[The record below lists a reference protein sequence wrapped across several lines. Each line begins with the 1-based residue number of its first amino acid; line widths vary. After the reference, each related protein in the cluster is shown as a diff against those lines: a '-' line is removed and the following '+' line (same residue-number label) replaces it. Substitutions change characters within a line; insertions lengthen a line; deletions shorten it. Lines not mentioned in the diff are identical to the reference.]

1 MPDVRAGDLDVSYQ
15 EAGSG
20 APVLL
25 LHGNWAT
32 SSWWEPTLE
41 RIAPGRRGIAPDM
54 RGRGRTRGP
63 DNEYSVP
70 SLAEDLR
77 AFADSLDLPPFD
89 LVGHSLGS
97 CVAMQFAI
105 AHPDRLRSLTVVSP
119 GWIDG
124 MPGAYAL
131 PERQRQLKDD
141 PAFFALALRA
151 IIPGAPDDEFW
162 ARLLREGR
170 EQAIAAALALLPAL
184 TDWAPG
190 DAVGR
195 IGVPRTVVSGELD
208 LFTGGPNAIRVA
220 TALGCELVTMPKVGH
235 GPMIEA
241 PDEFARILWERL
253 PRPQDR

>member
-1 MPDVRAGDLDVSYQ
+1 MPVVRAGDLDVSYR
-15 EAGSG
+15 EAERGT
-20 APVLL
+20 PLVL

-32 SSWWEPTLE
+32 SSWWEPTLA
-41 RIAPGRRGIAPDM
+41 RLPVGRRGVAPDM
-54 RGRGRTRGP
+54 RGRGGTRGP
-63 DNEYSVP
+63 DNEYSIS

-77 AFADSLDLPPFD
+77 GFADAIGLERFD

-97 CVAMQFAI
+97 CVAMQFAL
-105 AHPDRLRSLTVVSP
+105 AHGERLRSLTVVSP

-124 MPGAYAL
+124 MPGAYAI

-151 IIPGAPDDEFW
+151 IIPGAPDDEYW
-162 ARLLREGR
+162 QRLLREGR
-170 EQAIAAALALLPAL
+170 EQTIAAALALLPAL

-195 IGVPRTVVSGELD
+195 ISVPRTVISGELD
-208 LFTGGPNAIRVA
+208 LFTGGPNATRVA
-220 TALGCELVTMPKVGH
+220 SALGCQLVTMPKVGH

-241 PDEFARILWERL
+241 PDEFARILMERL
-253 PRPQDR
+253 PPL